1 MKLNSLF
8 HLNYHEPSRYRHRLV
23 ELAPLV
29 RWVVP
34 KELMAMMISVPTP
47 SYFDNALHSKY
58 FVNFLKERRVIM
70 VETESY
76 TIKRQFVCRMA
87 LLLISL
93 YGWTLSVLFMLSRD
107 KKCSWGGEL
116 KWDRAINVH
125 TRAAKQIKA
134 QKYFFVTSGTLVLLL
149 FLTLAVQCECYV
161 MRLYICSICFV
172 MQHLASIPMQQ
183 YFPYLILGELATQ
196 SQQIQ
201 QDDEHENREVHA
213 VTYHHRREGVRRE
226 VERA

>member
-1 MKLNSLF
+1 M
-8 HLNYHEPSRYRHRLV
+8 Y
-23 ELAPLV
+23 
-29 RWVVP
+29 
-34 KELMAMMISVPTP
+34 
-47 SYFDNALHSKY
+47 
-58 FVNFLKERRVIM
+58 
-70 VETESY
+70 
-76 TIKRQFVCRMA
+76 
-87 LLLISL
+87 
-93 YGWTLSVLFMLSRD
+93 
-107 KKCSWGGEL
+107 
-116 KWDRAINVH
+116 

-201 QDDEHENREVHA
+201 QDDEHAKWMHTRQVQFFFSRTRDYQTLSSILFQWIY
-213 VTYHHRREGVRRE
+213 VQTTVLLISP
-226 VERA
+226 